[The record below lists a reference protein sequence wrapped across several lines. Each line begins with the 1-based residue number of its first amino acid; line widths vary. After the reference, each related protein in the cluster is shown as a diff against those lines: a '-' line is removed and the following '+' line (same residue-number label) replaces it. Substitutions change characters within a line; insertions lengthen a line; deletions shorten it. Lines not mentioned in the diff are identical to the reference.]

1 MATPNTKRPMI
12 RSAYSG
18 QKRDATT
25 INPSFLEKE
34 AKVQTEFQKEVNI
47 NEIMKRAKRGQFP
60 PSWMTSK
67 TPYYGD
73 FTQVPKNYQEA
84 FDVVLRAKESFEGL
98 PLEFRKEIG
107 NDPRNLATAP
117 KELWEKYGLL
127 KRPKEG
133 EAPTKPET
141 PPPARPPVDR
151 PAPTAPGAKK
161 APPADAEEA

>member
-1 MATPNTKRPMI
+1 MKRKI

-18 QKRDATT
+18 QVRV
-25 INPSFLEKE
+25 INPSMMEKDS
-34 AKVQTEFQKEVNI
+34 KVQREFKKETDI
-47 NEIMKRAKRGQFP
+47 NDIMARAKRGQFP
-60 PSWMTSK
+60 PAWMTNK

-84 FDVVLRAKESFEGL
+84 FDVVLRAKESFDSL
-98 PLEFRKEIG
+98 PLEFRKAIG
-107 NDPRNLATAP
+107 NDPRNLASAP
-117 KELWEKYGLL
+117 KELWEAHGLL

-133 EAPTKPET
+133 EVPTKPET